1 MIGIDIV
8 DVSRIQDLV
17 DSYGDRFLKR
27 LFTDREIL
35 YCNFSTRLR
44 YQRFAA
50 RFAAKEALI
59 KAIGEKP
66 FAWTDVEV
74 VKSDNGR
81 PDFELYG
88 QAALYASEQG
98 IMDIY
103 VSLSH
108 TKTMA
113 AAMVYLVG
121 SDQEIYEDG
130 DVQVFFKEEKS
141 EDEDGDEDGDDE
153 RKK

>member
-8 DVSRIQDLV
+8 EVERIKELV
-17 DSYGDRFLKR
+17 DTYGDKFLKR
-27 LFTDREIL
+27 IFTDREIL

-44 YQRFAA
+44 YQRFAV

-66 FAWTDVEV
+66 FGWTDVEI
-74 VKSDNGR
+74 VKDEAGR

-88 QAALYASEQG
+88 KAALFASQQG
-98 IMDIY
+98 IVDIY

-108 TKTMA
+108 TRTMG

-121 SDQEIYEDG
+121 SDDGYYEDG
-130 DVQVFFKEEKS
+130 DVQVFFKEPDEG
-141 EDEDGDEDGDDE
+141 EDDGDGEE
-153 RKK
+153 EA

>member
-8 DVSRIQDLV
+8 EVERIRTLV
-17 DSYGDRFLKR
+17 DEYGDKFLKR

-44 YQRFAA
+44 YQRFAV

-59 KAIGEKP
+59 KAIGEKA
-66 FAWTDVEV
+66 FAWTDVEII
-74 VKSDNGR
+74 KDDAGR

-88 QAALYASEQG
+88 KAALYASQQG
-98 IMDIY
+98 IVDIY

-108 TKTMA
+108 TRSMA

-121 SDQEIYEDG
+121 SDDQYYEDG
-130 DVQVFFKEEKS
+130 DVQVFFKEQDEG
-141 EDEDGDEDGDDE
+141 EDEGEEEGE
-153 RKK
+153 NP

>member
-8 DVSRIQDLV
+8 DVSRIRDLV
-17 DSYGDRFLKR
+17 DAYADKFLKR
-27 LFTDREIL
+27 IFTDREIL
-35 YCNFSTRLR
+35 YCNFSARLR

-74 VKSDNGR
+74 VKTDAGR

-88 QAALYASEQG
+88 KAALYANEQG

-103 VSLSH
+103 LSMSH
-108 TKTMA
+108 TQTTA

-121 SDQEIYEDG
+121 SDDSYDDG
-130 DVQVFFKEEKS
+130 DMQVFFKGER
-141 EDEDGDEDGDDE
+141 EDNGDDE
-153 RKK
+153 DDETESK